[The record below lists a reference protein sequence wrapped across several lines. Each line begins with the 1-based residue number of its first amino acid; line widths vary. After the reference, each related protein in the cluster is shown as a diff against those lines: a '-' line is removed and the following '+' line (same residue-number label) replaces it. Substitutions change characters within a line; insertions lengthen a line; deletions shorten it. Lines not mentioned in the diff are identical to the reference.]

1 MNSDRDMSRLLEVLR
16 RPKAKLQALAK
27 AAQSNRSEGERQL
40 EAGNFAEAE
49 KSLAMA
55 VAEHGGSVARR
66 VGLRLQLAEAQR
78 KQAKLA
84 EAESNFRGAL
94 EIAAA
99 DQDAGLQVLALHA
112 LGDVLIERGN
122 YAEARKSLEQAI
134 AIDGQRKTPDA
145 FLMARRLRQLG
156 IVLHQLGHGPESTA
170 KLKEA
175 STLYQQT
182 CGENHPDTAHVLAEL
197 GAAYRA
203 EGKYPDAEKCFSRA
217 LEIHAKSCGRQSG
230 EAMRD
235 LSELARTL
243 AEAGD
248 TKRAISEYERALT
261 MRENVVGGT
270 FQELSEMQLTLAGLY
285 VDTENYGRARE
296 LLTHAVGGLK
306 SSGGSRLAIAHEALA
321 HVQES
326 LGQLQHALKELERAA
341 PVWESCGRMEEAAAN
356 ADHRAAI
363 IARLPK
369 EEEVEF

>member
-1 MNSDRDMSRLLEVLR
+1 MSKLLEVLR

-49 KSLAMA
+49 ASLTLA
-55 VAEHGGSVARR
+55 VGESGGSVARR

-84 EAESNFRGAL
+84 EAENNSRGAL
-94 EIAAA
+94 GIAAA
-99 DQDAGLQVLALHA
+99 DQDAGLQVLCLHA
-112 LGDVLIERGN
+112 LSEVLLESKN
-122 YAEARKSLEQAI
+122 LPEARRVLEEAI
-134 AIDGQRKTPDA
+134 AIERQRKTSDA
-145 FLMARRLRQLG
+145 LLMARRLRQLG
-156 IVLHQLGHGPESTA
+156 IVLHQLGNGPESTA

-175 STLYQQT
+175 SDLYQQT
-182 CGENHPDTAHVLAEL
+182 CGENHPDTGHVLAEL

-217 LEIHAKSCGRQSG
+217 LAIHAKSCGRQSG

-235 LSELARTL
+235 LSELARTI
-243 AEAGD
+243 AESGD
-248 TKRAISEYERALT
+248 TKRAISEFERALT

-270 FQELSEMQLTLAGLY
+270 FKELSEMQLTLAGLY

-306 SSGGSRLAIAHEALA
+306 STGGSQLAIAHEALA

-363 IARLPK
+363 AARLPK
-369 EEEVEF
+369 EEDFEI